1 MSNAVK
7 AAIDPFQKMG
17 EKIGNMGMALPKYT
31 PIPGIGLSAKG
42 MEKVVEKAQYTLDAA
57 HEKETNEQIAKK
69 FPGLAPK
76 NMATVEDINSVREAM
91 KTYGQNNPEEVLKK
105 I

>member
-1 MSNAVK
+1 MSKAVE
-7 AAIDPFQKMG
+7 AAIDPFEKMG
-17 EKIGNMGMALPKYT
+17 KKIGDMGMALPKYT

-42 MEKVVEKAQYTLDAA
+42 MEKVVEKAQYGLDTA
-57 HEKETNEQIAKK
+57 HEKETNEQIAKM

-91 KTYGQNNPEEVLKK
+91 KTHGQNNPEEVLKK